1 MDQQRN
7 VIALEPQLF
16 VCRQHVRN
24 LSDARV
30 VVAKHDEDGVVVPAA
45 FLRNLH
51 QAADVEIQKADRVVL
66 RHAAGTGALHLFQ
79 RQIEGFEA
87 VVLLGYGERTMVT
100 RRLDIGK
107 EGLALPLLS
116 QQPVTFLEQVQIG
129 DSPHIHH
136 RRVPVALFI

>member
-1 MDQQRN
+1 MGWVLWLLFVFKQKTAYELRISDWSSDVCSSRSLGRMDQQRN

-24 LSDARV
+24 LGDARV

-66 RHAAGTGALHLFQ
+66 RHAAGTGALHL
-79 RQIEGFEA
+79 
-87 VVLLGYGERTMVT
+87 
-100 RRLDIGK
+100 
-107 EGLALPLLS
+107 
-116 QQPVTFLEQVQIG
+116 
-129 DSPHIHH
+129 
-136 RRVPVALFI
+136 